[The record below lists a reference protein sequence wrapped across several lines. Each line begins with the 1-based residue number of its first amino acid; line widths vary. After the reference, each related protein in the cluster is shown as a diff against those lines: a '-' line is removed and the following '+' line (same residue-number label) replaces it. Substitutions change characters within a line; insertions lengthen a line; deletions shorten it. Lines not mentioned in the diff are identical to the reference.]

1 MRTEL
6 RHLLLGLLLCLPL
19 AAAGASG
26 FPRHQPVPGGV
37 AIVDLGPATDGLPV
51 VHYGKRRVMVRER
64 AGRLEAVVGIPL
76 SAKPGIAHLTVKT
89 ASRTQRREFRIQPK
103 EYATQHITLKNK
115 RMVNPYAKDLE
126 RILQEKKII
135 LGALA
140 TWRETPAVETRFDL
154 PVDGRLGSPFGLRR
168 YFNGEPRKPHSGLD
182 IAAPKGAE
190 IRAPADGVVVT
201 TGNYF
206 FNGNTVFVD
215 HGQGLVTM
223 YCHMHD
229 IAVKPG
235 HPVRR
240 GDVLGHVG
248 MTGRVTGPHLHWGVS
263 LNNVRVDPKLFLDLP
278 EVAKNQGRGT
288 NE

>member
-19 AAAGASG
+19 IAAGASD
-26 FPRHQPVPGGV
+26 FPRHRPVPGGV

-76 SAKPGIAHLTVKT
+76 SAKPGLAHLTIET
-89 ASRTQRREFRIQPK
+89 ASGTHRREFRINPK
-103 EYATQHITLKNK
+103 QYAAQHITLKNK
-115 RMVNPYAKDLE
+115 RMVNPTADDLA
-126 RILQEKKII
+126 RIRKEKRII

-140 TWRETPAVETRFDL
+140 TWRETPVVDTRFDL
-154 PVDGRLGSPFGLRR
+154 PVNGRLGSPFGLRR

-182 IAAPKGAE
+182 IAAPQGAE

-201 TGNYF
+201 TGRYF

-223 YCHMHD
+223 YCHLHD

-235 HPVRR
+235 QPVRR
-240 GDVLGHVG
+240 GELLGHVG

-278 EVAKNQGRGT
+278 EVARIQDRGT

>member
-1 MRTEL
+1 VKTD
-6 RHLLLGLLLCLPL
+6 RHRLAIILWLTLLLPGLAM
-19 AAAGASG
+19 AA
-26 FPRHQPVPGGV
+26 FPRPEPVPGGV
-37 AIVDLGPATDGLPV
+37 AIVDLGPAGGPPPV
-51 VHYGKRRVMVRER
+51 VHYGQRRVLVRER
-64 AGRLEAVVGIPL
+64 GGRFEAVVGIPL
-76 SAKPGIAHLTVKT
+76 SAKPGLARLAVGKHGQP
-89 ASRTQRREFRIQPK
+89 RWREFRVLPK
-103 EYATQHITLKNK
+103 QYATQHITLKNK

-126 RILQEKKII
+126 RIRQEKKII

-140 TWRETPAVETRFDL
+140 TWRDTPNVQTRFDL

-168 YFNGEPRKPHSGLD
+168 FFNGQPRKPHSGLD
-182 IAAPKGAE
+182 IAAPQGAP

-235 HPVRR
+235 QPVRR
-240 GDVLGHVG
+240 GELLGHVG
-248 MTGRVTGPHLHWGVS
+248 MTGRVTGPHLHWSVS

-278 EVAKNQGRGT
+278 VKTAGK
-288 NE
+288 